1 MANGANR
8 RPILRI
14 AIIVE
19 GKTEKAFDPYLKDFL
34 KRRLSNHKPKRDMPR
49 LDYISWDGRIPKEIE
64 LKRVVE
70 NLLTNRTHPA
80 DAVIALTD
88 VYTGSNPPEF
98 ETAADAKQKMIQWVG
113 DEKRFYPHVACH
125 DFEAWLL
132 PYWEKIQRLA
142 DSNRKSPG
150 NNPETV
156 NHDKPPS
163 RRLQEVFITG
173 GKGKSYV
180 KTVDAG
186 RILKGEDL
194 GVAIEACAELKAF
207 VNTILKL

>member
-1 MANGANR
+1 M
-8 RPILRI
+8 RI

-19 GKTEKAFDPYLKDFL
+19 GKTEKAFDPYLKEFL
-34 KRRLSNHKPKRDMPR
+34 KSRLAKNTPKRDMPH
-49 LDYISWDGRIPKEIE
+49 LDYFCRDGRIPTEQK
-64 LKRVVE
+64 LKSAVK
-70 NLLTNRTHPA
+70 NLLTDRNHPA

-98 ETAADAKQKMIQWVG
+98 ESAADAKQKMTQWVG
-113 DEKRFYPHVACH
+113 DEPRYFPHAACH

-132 PYWEKIQRLA
+132 PYWEKIQKLA
-142 DSNRKSPG
+142 DSNRRSPG

-156 NHDKPPS
+156 NHGNPPAH
-163 RRLQEVFITG
+163 RLQEVFITG
-173 GKGKSYV
+173 GKKKSYV

-194 GVAIEACAELKAF
+194 KVAIEACAELKAF
-207 VNTILKL
+207 VNTILKLCRAKLID

>member
-1 MANGANR
+1 M
-8 RPILRI
+8 RI

-19 GKTEKAFDPYLKDFL
+19 GKTEKAFDPYLKEFL
-34 KRRLSNHKPKRDMPR
+34 KSRLAKNTPKRDMPH
-49 LDYISWDGRIPKEIE
+49 LDYFCRDGRIPTEQK
-64 LKRVVE
+64 LKSAVK
-70 NLLTNRTHPA
+70 NLLTDRNHPA

-98 ETAADAKQKMIQWVG
+98 ESATDAKQKMTQWVG
-113 DEKRFYPHVACH
+113 DEPRFFPHAACH

-132 PYWEKIQRLA
+132 PYWEKIQKLA
-142 DSNRKSPG
+142 DSNRRSPG

-156 NHDKPPS
+156 NHGNPPAH
-163 RRLQEVFITG
+163 RLQEVFITG
-173 GKGKSYV
+173 GKKKSYV

-194 GVAIEACAELKAF
+194 KVAIEACAELKAF
-207 VNTILKL
+207 VNTILKLCRAKLID